1 MLKEIFLFFFLIS
14 DLFGANPI
22 PPILETQL
30 RNTSAIIHAK
40 YRGSSFKK
48 MPDGTIAKQFSFNV
62 IDSLGIEEE
71 RLTKKENF
79 LVTSRWRIWRG
90 KTDDITDKF
99 IFYPGEEVVL
109 FLKKVNRD
117 FEILDQEFGK
127 YKIISENGENFL
139 GFDESLGNP
148 KFDKIKVDDFNKF
161 VSKKFG
167 KGILTDLNPM
177 KLENEKPM
185 TIPKRDISSLRKEN
199 YLEDPLILIVFLG
212 ILGAIGIKFGR
223 SL

>member
-1 MLKEIFLFFFLIS
+1 MLS

-22 PPILETQL
+22 PPILDKQL
-30 RNTSAIIHAK
+30 KNSSAIIHAK

-62 IDSLGIEEE
+62 IDGLGIEKEN
-71 RLTKKENF
+71 LIKKGNF
-79 LVTSRWRIWRG
+79 LVTSKWRIWRG
-90 KTDDITDKF
+90 KTDDLADKF

-109 FLKKVNRD
+109 FLKEERRD
-117 FEILDQEFGK
+117 YEILDQEFGK

-139 GFDESLGNP
+139 SFDESLGNP
-148 KFDKIKVDDFNKF
+148 KFDKIKVNDFNEF

-167 KGILTDLNPM
+167 KPLLTDISPI
-177 KLENEKPM
+177 KVETEKP
-185 TIPKRDISSLRKEN
+185 IVAPKRDISSIRNEN